1 MVAVALP
8 TLAHAAD
15 AAALV
20 SVSPEWQASNGKRDV
35 TVDVVVA
42 AGATSTCELLS
53 GDVALQTWSPCEASY
68 SFDPDVLGDGS
79 YQLSARARLDGVR
92 ATAVSV
98 FVIDSVVPEVVHSTK
113 YPELVTGKFFTSWY
127 LKKKEPVP
135 PTFEVQQRVD
145 SPFTGL
151 GEWKTR
157 ARSTDKRSLDFVPD
171 QGETICVRVRATDHI
186 GQTGPW
192 SREICRT
199 RYLDDRKLEGWRGT
213 RDWDAITFNGNY
225 ESTALI
231 SKSKG
236 AKLWLPT
243 DRVSELRIRGRKGPY
258 GGTLELRIGGD
269 LVERIDL
276 KAADAKAATIFND
289 TFRNPKAGRLTLEV
303 VSPDGR
309 YVHLDMLVLRR

>member
-1 MVAVALP
+1 MVAVVLP
-8 TLAHAAD
+8 TLAYAAD
-15 AAALV
+15 DPSLV

-35 TVDVVVA
+35 TIDVTVA
-42 AGATSTCELLS
+42 DGATSTCELFN
-53 GDVALQTWSPCEASY
+53 GDASVISWSPCQASY
-68 SFDPDVLGDGS
+68 SFSPKVLDDGS
-79 YQLSARARLDGVR
+79 YRLRASARLDGAR
-92 ATAVSV
+92 DTAVSD

-113 YPELVTGKFFTSWY
+113 YPELVTGKFYTSWW

-135 PTFEVQQRVD
+135 PTFEVEQRVD
-145 SPFTGL
+145 SPFSGL
-151 GEWKTR
+151 GDWKTR
-157 ARSTDKRSLDFVPD
+157 ARSTDKHSLDFVPE
-171 QGETICVRVRATDHI
+171 QGETICVRVRATDQI

-192 SREICRT
+192 SRDICRT

-231 SKSKG
+231 SKSEH

-243 DRVSELRIRGRKGPY
+243 DRVSELLIRGRKGPY
-258 GGTLELRIGGD
+258 GGTIELRIGGD

-276 KAADAKAATIFND
+276 KAPDAKAATIFND
-289 TFRNPKAGRLTLEV
+289 SFRVPKTGRLTLEV